1 MLAFVY
7 IPILQKE
14 LDVFRRT
21 IWNNHHSR
29 YQRGKELPVGVPE
42 HIYNFPEK
50 YGGEKCGLAVTEEQL
65 QEVAELSNV
74 LEGTD
79 DFLSN
84 SFRQECK
91 RHIENIDDVKPSE
104 AAMAY
109 LYLKANIDLSRV
121 CTSD

>member
-1 MLAFVY
+1 MCFEEQFGTITAADIKEEKSYLLVSLSTY
-7 IPILQKE
+7 IT
-14 LDVFRRT
+14 FRK
-21 IWNNHHSR
+21 SM
-29 YQRGKELPVGVPE
+29 V
-42 HIYNFPEK
+42 
-50 YGGEKCGLAVTEEQL
+50 GEKCGLAVTEEQL

-91 RHIENIDDVKPSE
+91 RHIENVDDVKPSE